1 MSGLNLRK
9 TEDRMESLK
18 KEVLQAAKDSF
29 TLGLVAGTSGNISAY
44 DCEEQIM
51 IITPTSVPYDTMEI
65 SDLVTMKLDGTTIE
79 SKHNPSSEW
88 RMHAKIYQ
96 ERSDVKSVLHTHS
109 PYATAYAV
117 CQDEIPVILIEMVP
131 FIGGSVPVAKFAMPG
146 SVDVA
151 TESLKVLGDRKAC
164 LLSNHGTLSI
174 GSSVHGTL
182 TTAIYLEDAAK
193 IYHLAQNAGT
203 VKILS
208 ENEINLMKNGH
219 TV

>member
-1 MSGLNLRK
+1 MSSINL
-9 TEDRMESLK
+9 
-18 KEVLQAAKDSF
+18 KEEILQAAKQSYK
-29 TLGLVAGTSGNISAY
+29 LGLVAGTSGNISVY
-44 DCEEQIM
+44 DCNNQNM
-51 IITPTSVPYDTMEI
+51 IITPTSVSYDAMEI
-65 SDLVTMKLDGTTIE
+65 SDLVTMKLDGTIIE

-88 RMHAKIYQ
+88 KMHAKVYE
-96 ERSDVKSVLHTHS
+96 ERKDIKCVLHTHS

-151 TESLKVLGDRKAC
+151 VESLKVLNNRKAC

-174 GSSVHGTL
+174 GESINKTL

-203 VKILS
+203 VKVLS
-208 ENEINLMKNGH
+208 EHEINLMKSN
-219 TV
+219 